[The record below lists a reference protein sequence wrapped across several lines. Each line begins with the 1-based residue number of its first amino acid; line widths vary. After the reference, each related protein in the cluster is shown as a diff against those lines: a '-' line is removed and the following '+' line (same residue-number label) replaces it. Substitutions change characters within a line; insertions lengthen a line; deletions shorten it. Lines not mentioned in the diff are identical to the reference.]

1 MPRIKKNHRFLNV
14 VLTTLLYVNGMRM
27 ASKQTAKLAVCSIL
41 ERGFDDVIV
50 CEWIQIDVQT
60 LLKIRKIIDFQRA
73 FDEDTVCECVQT
85 GVETMV
91 EVRKIVD
98 F

>member
-1 MPRIKKNHRFLNV
+1 
-14 VLTTLLYVNGMRM
+14 MRT

-41 ERGFDDVIV
+41 ERGFDDVIM

-60 LLKIRKIIDFQRA
+60 LLKMRKIIDFQSA
-73 FDEDTVCECVQT
+73 FGDVTLCECVET
-85 GVETMV
+85 DVETMV
-91 EVRKIVD
+91 KVRKIVD

>member
-1 MPRIKKNHRFLNV
+1 M
-14 VLTTLLYVNGMRM
+14 NGMRT

-41 ERGFDDVIV
+41 ERGFDDVIA

-60 LLKIRKIIDFQRA
+60 LLKLRKIIDFQRA
-73 FDEDTVCECVQT
+73 FDDVTVCECVQT
-85 GVETMV
+85 GVETMIK
-91 EVRKIVD
+91 VRKIVD

>member
-1 MPRIKKNHRFLNV
+1 M
-14 VLTTLLYVNGMRM
+14 VLTTLLYVNGVRM

-60 LLKIRKIIDFQRA
+60 LLKMRKIIDFQRA
-73 FDEDTVCECVQT
+73 FDDVTVCQCVQT
-85 GVETMV
+85 GVENMV
-91 EVRKIVD
+91 KVRKIVD